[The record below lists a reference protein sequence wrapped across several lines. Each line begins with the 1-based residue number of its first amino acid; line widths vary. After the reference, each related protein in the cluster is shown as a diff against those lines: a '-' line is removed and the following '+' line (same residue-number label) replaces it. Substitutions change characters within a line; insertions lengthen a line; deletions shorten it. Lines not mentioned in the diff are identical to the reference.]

1 MKNTGLLFFLFLGC
15 QFINAQLVQVSGFIY
30 QKGDSSVTLPH
41 ASIINKKNRTGA
53 QSSVDGFYTLL
64 MSPGD
69 TAQVSLVGYKD
80 VRFTLP
86 QGINSNTYHKNI
98 YLKDDVVELKGHTV
112 YSITWEKFKES
123 FASIAIEEEKVY
135 ITMDNKLNDRTPVNA
150 DPHIALN
157 GPISWLY
164 NKLGKKAKEQE
175 KLQELRE
182 GSNPEME
189 YTRRITNQYVMN
201 ATQLPEEHVN
211 AFLAY
216 CYSDPYFYAYSTDY
230 DIKTK
235 FLTCLPGFKQKY
247 NITDPVNGNTTAPV
261 DSLPTKP

>member
-1 MKNTGLLFFLFLGC
+1 MKKTGLILFLLIC
-15 QFINAQLVQVSGFIY
+15 CNLASAQLVQVSGFIY
-30 QKGDSSVTLPH
+30 QKGDSSVALPH
-41 ASIINKKNRTGA
+41 VSIINKKTRTGT

-69 TAQVSLVGYKD
+69 TAKVSLVGYKD
-80 VRFTLP
+80 ARFTLP
-86 QGINSNTYHKNI
+86 QGITASSYHKNI
-98 YLKDDVVELKGHTV
+98 YLKDDVVLLPGHTV
-112 YSITWEKFKES
+112 FSITWEKFKES
-123 FASIAIEEEKVY
+123 FASIEIEEEKVY
-135 ITMDNKLNDRTPVNA
+135 ITMDNRLNDRTPVNA

-235 FLTCLPGFKQKY
+235 FLTCLPGFKQKN
-247 NITDPVNGNTTAPV
+247 NISDPANGTINPPV
-261 DSLPTKP
+261 DSLNTKP